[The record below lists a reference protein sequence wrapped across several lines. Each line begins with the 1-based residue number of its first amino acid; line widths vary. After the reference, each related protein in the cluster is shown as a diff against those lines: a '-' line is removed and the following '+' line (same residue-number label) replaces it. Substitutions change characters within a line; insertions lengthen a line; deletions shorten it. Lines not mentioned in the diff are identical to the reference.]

1 MSYIQTG
8 SGMVL
13 RIDFPTLASLNSA
26 SEYMSVA
33 DARLIIRPKDYTYD
47 EATPLPSRLFLIL
60 TDDSND
66 LQSNLS
72 DISGNVVSSPIYYTT
87 NGEPYYMFSVIWFV
101 RKFISIQTDNT
112 ENPMALIV
120 MPSDNEN
127 SSLFKRLIV
136 DDNTQFA
143 EYVQLQIYY
152 VTYDYKTLN

>member
-1 MSYIQTG
+1 
-8 SGMVL
+8 
-13 RIDFPTLASLNSA
+13 
-26 SEYMSVA
+26 
-33 DARLIIRPKDYTYD
+33 
-47 EATPLPSRLFLIL
+47 
-60 TDDSND
+60 
-66 LQSNLS
+66 
-72 DISGNVVSSPIYYTT
+72 
-87 NGEPYYMFSVIWFV
+87 MFSVIWFV